1 MDAQRAC
8 GSSERDLG
16 GPRIHAGEMERAF
29 PDASVEGYQDHIGT
43 PSLPDPDDRHVL
55 AAAIEVGA
63 GRVPGIFGAVRR
75 PEPALF
81 GVCPLTYG
89 RSMDDEKPH
98 DR

>member
-1 MDAQRAC
+1 
-8 GSSERDLG
+8 
-16 GPRIHAGEMERAF
+16 
-29 PDASVEGYQDHIGT
+29 
-43 PSLPDPDDRHVL
+43 
-55 AAAIEVGA
+55 VGA